1 MKTFKTRKD
10 LKQLAK
16 DTPLYRIIKQCF
28 KRTGHLEGY
37 FVLIEKG
44 DSLIDLPELQA
55 DINTLSFDGV
65 FKVGKLYHAIYLTN
79 NSFGLEFLIPN
90 ADWLNIDLK
99 ANLDA
104 HLH

>member
-16 DTPLYRIIKQCF
+16 DTPIYRIIKQCF

-37 FVLIEKG
+37 FVLIEEG
-44 DSLIDLPELQA
+44 DTLIDLPELQA
-55 DINTLSFDGV
+55 DITTLSFDGV
-65 FKVGKLYHAIYLTN
+65 FKVGKLYHGIYLTN
-79 NSFGLEFLIPN
+79 NSFGLEFLIPD
-90 ADWLNIDLK
+90 ADWLNEKLK
-99 ANLDA
+99 ANLDT

>member
-1 MKTFKTRKD
+1 MKTFKTMKD
-10 LKQLAK
+10 LRQLEK

-28 KRTGHLEGY
+28 QRTGHLEGY
-37 FVLIEKG
+37 FVLIEEG
-44 DSLIDLPELQA
+44 DSWIDLPELQA

-65 FKVGKLYHAIYLTN
+65 FKVGKLYHGVYLTN
-79 NSFGLEFLIPN
+79 NSFGLEFLIP
-90 ADWLNIDLK
+90 DKEWLSPQIK

>member
-28 KRTGHLEGY
+28 KRTGHLDGY
-37 FVLIEKG
+37 FVLIEEG
-44 DSLIDLPELQA
+44 DRNIDLPELQA
-55 DINTLSFDGV
+55 DITTLSFDGV
-65 FKVGKLYHAIYLTN
+65 FKVGKLYHGIYLTN
-79 NSFGLEFLIPN
+79 NAFGLEFLIPDT
-90 ADWLNIDLK
+90 DWLHEGLK
-99 ANLDA
+99 TNLDA